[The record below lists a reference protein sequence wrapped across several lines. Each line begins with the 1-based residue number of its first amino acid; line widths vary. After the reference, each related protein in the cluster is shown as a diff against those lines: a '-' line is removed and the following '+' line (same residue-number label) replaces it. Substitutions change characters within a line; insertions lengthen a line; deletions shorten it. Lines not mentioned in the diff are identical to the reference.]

1 MSYGFLKEASTCRIE
16 AGFDVPFQEPWCH
29 FAPSCERGMAL
40 FDGIRTASFFP
51 ESVRIRVSLCFRN
64 LIHTLQIQRLHRAV
78 LHRRDPEG
86 TLLPIG
92 FGNIQSSQ
100 L

>member
-1 MSYGFLKEASTCRIE
+1 MWREYLKEASRCMIQ
-16 AGFDVPFQEPWCH
+16 AGFDVTFQDPWCH

-64 LIHTLQIQRLHRAV
+64 RIHTLQMQRLHRAV
-78 LHRRDPEG
+78 LHRRKPYS
-86 TLLPIG
+86 TLPLYPSRLW
-92 FGNIQSSQ
+92 NR
-100 L
+100 